1 MALKLAIHHLA
12 CGHAGHPVLS
22 GINLALG
29 AGEILALLGPNG
41 VGKTTLFKTLLGFL
55 PSLGGEILLNGR
67 PMAAWPRAELARQ
80 VAYVPQAHTPPF
92 PFQVR
97 DVVVMGRTAHMGM
110 FAAPSTRDFTLADEA
125 LAELGLQDFSA
136 RIYTELSGGEQ
147 QLVLIARALAQQPS
161 LLLLDEPTANLDF
174 GNQIRVLGQV
184 IRLARRGLG
193 VIMTTHAPDHAFL
206 CAAQVPATQV
216 ALLRRGA
223 PLLLGSVADVVTES
237 NLRRAYGVDVR
248 IDHCLG
254 VAGQPL
260 QICVPLLT

>member
-1 MALKLAIHHLA
+1 MALELAIRHLA
-12 CGHAGHPVLS
+12 CGYAGHPVLRD
-22 GINLALG
+22 INLALG
-29 AGEILALLGPNG
+29 AGEILTLLGPNG

-55 PSLGGEILLNGR
+55 PALGGEIQLNGR
-67 PMAAWPRAELARQ
+67 PMAAWPRTELARQ
-80 VAYVPQAHTPPF
+80 LAYVPQAHIPPF
-92 PFQVR
+92 PYRVR
-97 DVVVMGRTAHMGM
+97 DVVVMGRTAHMGL
-110 FAAPSTRDFTLADEA
+110 FSAPSARDFALADEA
-125 LAELGLQDFSA
+125 LAELGLLDFSA

-184 IRLARRGLG
+184 ICLARRGLA

-216 ALLRRGA
+216 ALLQPDA
-223 PLLLGSVADVVTES
+223 PLLLGSVAEIITEC

-248 IDHCLG
+248 IDQCLG
-254 VAGQPL
+254 VAGEPL
-260 QICVPLLT
+260 QICVPLLA

>member
-12 CGHAGHPVLS
+12 CGYAGHPVLS

-147 QLVLIARALAQQPS
+147 QLVLIARALAQRPS